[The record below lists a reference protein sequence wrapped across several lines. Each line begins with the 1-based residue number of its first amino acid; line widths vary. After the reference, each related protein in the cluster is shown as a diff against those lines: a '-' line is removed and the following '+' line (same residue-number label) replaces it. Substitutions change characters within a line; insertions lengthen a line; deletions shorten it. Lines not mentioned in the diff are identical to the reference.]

1 MITELNR
8 SNVKPATD
16 HRAGVGV
23 EGLKMYG
30 DVIVTGTNEGMPAK
44 LPVFAP
50 PVITSSN
57 IVTCVAVAIG
67 AL

>member
-30 DVIVTGTNEGMPAK
+30 AVIVTISIAGMPEK

-50 PVITSSN
+50 Q
-57 IVTCVAVAIG
+57 
-67 AL
+67 